1 LGVSFCPV
9 SGVAFGALPD
19 VAGRDE
25 VPVLVRVPL
34 DALAALI
41 RAAA

>member
-1 LGVSFCPV
+1 LGVPFCPV

-19 VAGRDE
+19 LAAERDE
-25 VPVLVRVPL
+25 VPVRVPL

>member
-1 LGVSFCPV
+1 MPFCPV

-19 VAGRDE
+19 AAAGRDE
-25 VPVLVRVPL
+25 VPVRVPL

>member
-1 LGVSFCPV
+1 LAVPSCPV
-9 SGVAFGALPD
+9 SGVAFAALPA
-19 VAGRDE
+19 AGRDE
-25 VPVLVRVPL
+25 VRVPL